1 MAMSAFSSFSVVLLG
16 VASPALADT
25 PAVDWK
31 AISKPALRAFQP
43 VQPKRVVLGNGMVI
57 FLQED
62 RELPLIQ
69 GTLRIRGGSREE
81 DAAKVGLVSIYG
93 QSWRTGGTKTR
104 TGDQLD
110 DFLEARAARV
120 ETGGGLDSTTVSLN
134 CLKENFGEVFDVFLE
149 LLKEPEFRQD
159 KIDLAKRQMSTGI
172 ARRNDSPQ
180 QILFR
185 ESTKLGYGA
194 ESPYGRHPEYATLAA
209 VTREDLLAW
218 HKKYVHPNNMTL
230 GLTGDF
236 DAKSMEARLRQAFGS
251 WPKGIPA
258 PRPAST
264 VAAGVRP
271 GYYFVE
277 KDDVTQAFIRMV
289 HLGTTI
295 DNPDYH
301 AITVM
306 NEVFGG
312 SFAARL
318 FNNVRS
324 KKGLAYA
331 VSGGVGTSYDHP
343 GLFSVFTS
351 TKSGT
356 AAAALDALYEE
367 IDNIKK
373 TPATPEELQRAKE
386 SLLNSF
392 IFRVDSRGKVLN
404 EKMTY
409 EFYGYPLDFLERYRA
424 GIEKVTAGDVA
435 RVAQKYIDKSK
446 LAVMVV
452 GKAADFDRPLS
463 SFGPVTTVDITIPE
477 TGRDRKPG
485 VPAPTGNSTSGSPS
499 R

>member
-1 MAMSAFSSFSVVLLG
+1 MARRSTLSPVAALLLG
-16 VASPALADT
+16 LAASPASAQE
-25 PAVDWK
+25 PAADWK
-31 AISKPALRAFQP
+31 AISKPPLRAFQP
-43 VQPKRVVLGNGMVI
+43 AQPRRVVLPSGMVI

-62 RELPLIQ
+62 RELPLIR
-69 GTLRIRGGSREE
+69 GALRIRGGSREE
-81 DAAKVGLVSIYG
+81 EAAKVGLVSIYG
-93 QSWRTGGTKTR
+93 QSWRTGGTKKR
-104 TGDQLD
+104 TGDDLD

-134 CLKENFGEVFDVFLE
+134 CLKESFGEVFDVFLE

-159 KIDLAKRQMSTGI
+159 KIDLAKRQVSTGI

-185 ESTKLGYGA
+185 ESTKLGYGDD
-194 ESPYGRHPEYATLAA
+194 SPYARHPEYASVAA
-209 VTREDLLAW
+209 VTRDDLLAW
-218 HKKYVHPNNMTL
+218 HGKYVHPGNMIL

-236 DAKSMEARLRQAFGS
+236 DVKAMEATLRRTLGS
-251 WPKGIPA
+251 LPKGIPA
-258 PRPAST
+258 PRRAAP
-264 VAAGVRP
+264 VAAGARP

-277 KDDVTQAFIRMV
+277 KGDVTQAFIRMV
-289 HLGTTI
+289 HLGTTM

-301 AITVM
+301 ALTVM

-324 KKGLAYA
+324 RKGLAYA
-331 VSGGVGTSYDHP
+331 VGGGVGTSYDHP

-356 AAAALDALYEE
+356 TAAAVDALYEE
-367 IDNIKK
+367 IDNIKR

-392 IFRVDSRGKVLN
+392 VFRVDSREKVLN

-424 GIEKVTAGDVA
+424 GIERVTAEDVA
-435 RVAQKYIDKSK
+435 RVARKYIDKGK
-446 LAVMVV
+446 LAVLVV
-452 GKAADFDRPLS
+452 GKAADFDRPLT
-463 SFGPVTTVDITIPE
+463 SFGPVTTVDITIP
-477 TGRDRKPG
+477 GADRGLKPG
-485 VPAPTGNSTSGSPS
+485 PAPPSAPS